1 MWPLILIALVVFLIL
16 IVLSVCAYPF
26 ICAVIAIACKKYNVV
41 VTTVLLI
48 LTIALY
54 IFACTTLEYEFDSWC
69 YSVYAGIVLT
79 PIVLYVCTGVVEPR
93 KWPENGETPFH
104 SKPIIPI
111 LIFFTSLLFTVE
123 GWLRMAHTNSIYL
136 FIKNGMNVPESD
148 NYLYYSDEFQY
159 AGTLLFFVSVVMTL
173 YVGISFVVNR
183 KKYKRILEEE
193 AIKKAKIDRSVE
205 EVTLQLTKECE
216 CFTDSLCD
224 SEQVNDVLLSYN
236 EFCKTFVAVI
246 QCSDEKVR
254 MSILYESFKGIE
266 PGAKPLLFVT
276 GKCFYYVY
284 PMGLVIKGK
293 NDIYRYIPF
302 GRDSI
307 SISTE
312 QKTMER
318 VLSDDIQPI
327 RQYWLNTCRDGSPDL
342 RYKYNPKKY
351 VYEYGVICLDNLK
364 INVWRVDTT
373 TPLLSAYQKMYSN
386 LCDLRTAWNRSR
398 KEIQSKPKVI
408 ENAIDKSF
416 STTKPVIEVKDDIK
430 KNHTEVVVPQTIE
443 ECFLDIIRKRG
454 DDVLKDKSLIRIIAT
469 LYKDVDISEYIETM
483 EKMASED
490 FYFQFTALN
499 KQNDFA
505 LYNVSST
512 FARKNKL
519 NAQKCLYVVNA
530 LVSAIKQ
537 NNKNKKS

>member
-1 MWPLILIALVVFLIL
+1 M
-16 IVLSVCAYPF
+16 
-26 ICAVIAIACKKYNVV
+26 
-41 VTTVLLI
+41 VT
-48 LTIALY
+48 
-54 IFACTTLEYEFDSWC
+54 
-69 YSVYAGIVLT
+69 
-79 PIVLYVCTGVVEPR
+79 
-93 KWPENGETPFH
+93 NGSHEQHISF
-104 SKPIIPI
+104 
-111 LIFFTSLLFTVE
+111 
-123 GWLRMAHTNSIYL
+123 Y
-136 FIKNGMNVPESD
+136 KNGMNVPESD

-327 RQYWLNTCRDGSPDL
+327 RQYWLHTCRDGSPDL

-443 ECFLDIIRKRG
+443 ECF
-454 DDVLKDKSLIRIIAT
+454 
-469 LYKDVDISEYIETM
+469 
-483 EKMASED
+483 
-490 FYFQFTALN
+490 
-499 KQNDFA
+499 
-505 LYNVSST
+505 
-512 FARKNKL
+512 
-519 NAQKCLYVVNA
+519 
-530 LVSAIKQ
+530 
-537 NNKNKKS
+537 

>member
-1 MWPLILIALVVFLIL
+1 
-16 IVLSVCAYPF
+16 
-26 ICAVIAIACKKYNVV
+26 
-41 VTTVLLI
+41 
-48 LTIALY
+48 
-54 IFACTTLEYEFDSWC
+54 
-69 YSVYAGIVLT
+69 
-79 PIVLYVCTGVVEPR
+79 
-93 KWPENGETPFH
+93 
-104 SKPIIPI
+104 
-111 LIFFTSLLFTVE
+111 
-123 GWLRMAHTNSIYL
+123 
-136 FIKNGMNVPESD
+136 MNVPESD

-276 GKCFYYVY
+276 GKRFYYVY

-327 RQYWLNTCRDGSPDL
+327 RQYWLHTCRDGSPDL

-373 TPLLSAYQKMYSN
+373 TPLLSAYHKMYSN
-386 LCDLRTAWNRSR
+386 LCDLRTAWNCSR

-416 STTKPVIEVKDDIK
+416 SITKPVIEVKDDIK
-430 KNHTEVVVPQTIE
+430 KNHIEVVVPQTIE